1 MNDGGA
7 DITARGVCWSTS
19 QNPTS
24 TDDCTS
30 DGSGTGSF
38 TSNLSNL
45 VSDTQYYVRAYATNS
60 EGTAYGSQLN
70 FTTDKD
76 VETGLSLSL
85 NPVNLSIEPGSS
97 KSTIATISR
106 TDFTGDV
113 TLTVMTVLP
122 SGVTSSINQPNSGD
136 SGTITFSLAN
146 NHAKFSN
153 FEVRIRA
160 SGDGV
165 ESVNEFVYLD
175 IEDGNTTI
183 EIVDVYNP
191 ATGQTWM
198 DRNLG
203 ASRAATSMADE
214 QAYGDLYQ
222 WGRAADGHEKRNS
235 GTTSTLSS
243 SDQPGHGDFI
253 LTSSGANWDWRSP
266 QNDNLWQGVNGINNP
281 CPDGYRLPTE
291 AEWNAERQSW
301 SSPNRV
307 GAFESPLKLP
317 VVGHRYGQSGSLL
330 TVGSGGHY
338 WSSTA
343 DGRYA
348 QFLYFFSDYASMG
361 GNDCAYGRAVRCL
374 MD

>member
-1 MNDGGA
+1 M
-7 DITARGVCWSTS
+7 
-19 QNPTS
+19 
-24 TDDCTS
+24 
-30 DGSGTGSF
+30 
-38 TSNLSNL
+38 
-45 VSDTQYYVRAYATNS
+45 
-60 EGTAYGSQLN
+60 
-70 FTTDKD
+70 
-76 VETGLSLSL
+76 
-85 NPVNLSIEPGSS
+85 VNLSIEPGSS
-97 KSTIATISR
+97 KSTTATISR

-175 IEDGNTTI
+175 IEDGNTTT
-183 EIVDVYNP
+183 EIVEVTNP

-203 ASRAATSMADE
+203 ASRAATSMDDE

-222 WGRAADGHEKRNS
+222 WGRAADGHQKRDS

-243 SDQPGHGDFI
+243 TDTPGHGDFI
-253 LTSSGANWDWRSP
+253 TSSSGAYWDWRSP
-266 QNDNLWQGVNGINNP
+266 QNDNLWQGGNGINNP

-291 AEWNAERQSW
+291 AEWEAERQSW
-301 SSPNRV
+301 SSNNRV

-317 VVGHRYGQSGSLL
+317 VAGRRRVSNGSLSA
-330 TVGSGGHY
+330 VDGGGLY
-338 WSSTA
+338 WSSSVSRTVSFSS
-343 DGRYA
+343 G
-348 QFLYFFSDYASMG
+348 LFFSRTGAGMDGASR
-361 GNDCAYGRAVRCL
+361 AYGRSVRCL
-374 MD
+374 KN